1 MPVGGEP
8 AAISNFFFTTRVS
21 FLDIFHCTNFETT
34 DTFFL
39 DLNTAEKTAFK
50 VELVS
55 TRTLEKFGSIWRRN
69 FSSTEQ
75 LSGHK
80 IG

>member
-39 DLNTAEKTAFK
+39 DLNTAEINKK
-50 VELVS
+50 GYYSLPPKDERPLN
-55 TRTLEKFGSIWRRN
+55 LKKD
-69 FSSTEQ
+69 
-75 LSGHK
+75 L
-80 IG
+80 

>member
-39 DLNTAEKTAFK
+39 DLNTAEKKAFK

-55 TRTLEKFGSIWRRN
+55 TRPREIWVNTEKKN